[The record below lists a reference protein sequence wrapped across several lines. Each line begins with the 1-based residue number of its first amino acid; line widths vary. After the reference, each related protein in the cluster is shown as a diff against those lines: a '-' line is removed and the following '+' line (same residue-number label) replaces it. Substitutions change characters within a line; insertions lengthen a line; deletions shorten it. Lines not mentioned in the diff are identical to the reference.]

1 MTCEKICFFIFLFF
15 SLFGCARQAPIQTLE
30 NIPVSYN
37 VPILAVE
44 NAILDAGHD
53 RGWLMTLSR
62 SGVIE
67 GLLLVRSHEVLIE
80 ITYDAKEYSI
90 KYLNSKNLN
99 DKNGLIH
106 PKYNSWTQDLRMDI
120 HRKLTQFTMK
130 NKAKS
135 LALSPR

>member
-1 MTCEKICFFIFLFF
+1 MFILLSF
-15 SLFGCARQAPIQTLE
+15 SLFGCARQAPIKTLE

-44 NAILDAGHD
+44 NAILEAGD
-53 RGWLMTLSR
+53 ERGWLMTVTR
-62 SGVIE
+62 FGVIE
-67 GLLLVRSHEVLIE
+67 GILLVRSHEVLIE

-99 DKNGLIH
+99 YKNGLIH

-120 HRKLTQFTMK
+120 HRKLTQFAMK
-130 NKAKS
+130 NKAES
-135 LALSPR
+135 LAFSPLKEE